1 MAREVSPLK
10 GAADKHQRSTSSAH
24 PPIRPS
30 SATHPV
36 TAWCCVGS
44 MLAAVTLLNFW
55 RPFERTAYLGLIVI
69 GAAALGAFLP
79 DVLWEKIFRRSLLS
93 VPSPANW
100 ARTLTKCIGLG
111 GTVAAIAALYWTL
124 PEYYQGDQFYGEYW
138 AALKVVLPAWAV
150 LSVPYIYWVDRRMA
164 HPQDALWQAGR
175 LLLGQWHGLDPRVL
189 WQYALGWFVKAFFLP
204 LMFTYF
210 CQALDRLLHYPV
222 AQLQTFHG
230 FYDWAFF
237 ALYFIDV
244 ALVSM
249 TYAMSLRAT
258 DTHIR
263 STEPTAF
270 GWLVALVC
278 YQPFWSLIG
287 RQYLDY
293 DTGPPWGARFAAI
306 PWLYTLWGCVILGLV
321 AVYAWATIAF
331 GARFSNLTH
340 RGIITGGPYRFTKHP
355 AYLAKNLS
363 WWLISVPFVVDGDF
377 SQTLRRCSL
386 LLLLNGIYYLRA
398 KTEERHLALDPV
410 YVQYACWIEQHGVL
424 RFLNRPPVVG
434 TLAKWRPVFA
444 AYVSPY
450 PFSESSPA
458 PALAKPQGTRAHGAD
473 GARTRTGRRRS
484 SC

>member
-1 MAREVSPLK
+1 M
-10 GAADKHQRSTSSAH
+10 SSAQAS
-24 PPIRPS
+24 IRPA
-30 SATHPV
+30 SATHPG
-36 TAWCCVGS
+36 TAWSCVGS

-55 RPFERTAYLGLIVI
+55 TPFERTAYLGLIVI

-79 DVLWEKIFRRSLLS
+79 DLLWEKVHRRSLLS
-93 VPSPANW
+93 VPRPGNW
-100 ARTLTKCIGLG
+100 TRTLTKCAGLA

-124 PEYYQGDQFYGEYW
+124 PEYYQGGQFYGEYW
-138 AALKVVLPAWAV
+138 AALRVVLPAWAV
-150 LSVPYIYWVDRRMA
+150 VSVPYIYWVDRRMPQ
-164 HPQDALWQAGR
+164 PQDALWQAGR
-175 LLLGQWHGLDPRVL
+175 LMLGKWRGLDARL
-189 WQYALGWFVKAFFLP
+189 LLQYALGWLVKAFFVP

-210 CQALDRLLHYPV
+210 CDGLKRLLHYPV
-222 AQLQTFHG
+222 EQLWTFQG

-237 ALYFIDV
+237 TLYFIDV

-249 TYAMSLRAT
+249 TYTMSLRAT

-263 STEPTAF
+263 STEPTAL

-293 DTGPPWGARFAAI
+293 DTGPPWGARLAAI
-306 PWLYTLWGCVILGLV
+306 PWLYTLWGCLILGLV
-321 AVYAWATIAF
+321 AIYAWATIAF

-340 RGIITGGPYRFTKHP
+340 RGIITSGPYRFTKHP

-363 WWLISVPFVVDGDF
+363 WWLISLPFAVDPDF
-377 SQTLRRCSL
+377 TQTVRRCSL

-410 YVQYACWIEQHGVL
+410 YVQYACWIEQHGAL
-424 RFLNRPPVVG
+424 RFLDRLPVVG
-434 TLAKWRPVFA
+434 ALARWRPAFS
-444 AYVSPY
+444 AYVPPSPIG
-450 PFSESSPA
+450 ESLPTAAPTKSPGA
-458 PALAKPQGTRAHGAD
+458 RVRNAEGTRTH
-473 GARTRTGRRRS
+473 TGQRRS